1 VRVTACPSECR
12 LQNPVKLREGEV
24 RRNGEK
30 ASDSGI
36 IGVRKV
42 DEKDVAF
49 YDIGG
54 RLKRVVSGLD
64 RTRDSSGV

>member
-1 VRVTACPSECR
+1 MTACPSECR
-12 LQNPVKLREGEV
+12 LQNLVELREGEV

-36 IGVRKV
+36 IAVRKA

-49 YDIGG
+49 YGIGG
-54 RLKRVVSGLD
+54 RLRRVVSGLD
-64 RTRDSSGV
+64 RTRDNSGV